1 MISYAVVDRIE
12 EDTYVVCEVELIELE
27 KSHSIDDLEKEIKI
41 MDVLKAQV
49 FKCVE
54 ENDVLV
60 VEHDGENIIHVF
72 YKDEEEKQRRLG

>member
-12 EDTYVVCEVELIELE
+12 EDTYIVCEVELVELE
-27 KSHSIDDLEKEIKI
+27 KSHLINDLDKEIKI
-41 MDVLKAQV
+41 MDVLKAQA

-60 VEHDGENIIHVF
+60 VEHDGKNINYVF
-72 YKDEEEKQRRLG
+72 YKDDDEKLRRLG